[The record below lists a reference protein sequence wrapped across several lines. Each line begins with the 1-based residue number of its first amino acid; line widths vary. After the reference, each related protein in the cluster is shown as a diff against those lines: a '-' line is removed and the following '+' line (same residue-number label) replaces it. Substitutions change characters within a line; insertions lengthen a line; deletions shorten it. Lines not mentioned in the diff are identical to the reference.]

1 MKRFFIVFA
10 LLSLS
15 PQVLLA
21 ANAATWVHIDGYGRV
36 YGRAH
41 GTGDHVHS
49 RCWAGPGNGR
59 CVTLSIDDSGNV
71 AYSSSTAIKQDDE
84 VHTAT
89 FNQAI
94 DSRGRSSMNMSSV
107 PVRITDAG
115 AGTVGLAQAGSGVP
129 VTYARTSD
137 ENPLAPRTLLPSASP
152 VAPVGH
158 SAPTREG
165 RKNYPV
171 GNQTPRPFAP
181 SGYFRY

>member
-1 MKRFFIVFA
+1 MKRFFLVLA
-10 LLSLS
+10 LLALS

-41 GTGDHVHS
+41 GTGDHVPS
-49 RCWAGPGNGR
+49 LCWAGPGNGR
-59 CVTLSIDDSGNV
+59 CATLSIDDNGNV
-71 AYSSSTAIKQDDE
+71 AHSSTTAIKHEDE
-84 VHTAT
+84 VHTVT

-94 DSRGRSSMNMSSV
+94 DSQGRSSMNMSTV

-137 ENPLAPRTLLPSASP
+137 ENPLAPQPLLPSASP

-158 SAPTREG
+158 MAPTREG
-165 RKNYPV
+165 RKN
-171 GNQTPRPFAP
+171 
-181 SGYFRY
+181 